1 MIDIFVVQN
10 TKETFKMGCGLGLI
24 KYLLFI
30 FNFIFALCGLAILI
44 VGVLMHV
51 NISNYKEA
59 VEENISFPS
68 VTFIVIGSII
78 FVIAFFGCCG
88 AIRESHCMTITFAS
102 FLLTIFIIQIAVA
115 IYAFVVFKDS
125 NINVK
130 NSYSELFNKYWTSS
144 TSQEIIDIIQKNLE
158 CCGIDSKDDYNG
170 ILHNKTIPW
179 SCCSDVD
186 MYSECPRDQAF
197 KHGCANALKDFLVYA
212 GVVLGGVAIGIA
224 VVELIG
230 IIFALCLANSIKN
243 SERRGY
249 RV

>member
-1 MIDIFVVQN
+1 
-10 TKETFKMGCGLGLI
+10 MGCGLGLI

-44 VGVLMHV
+44 VGVLMHI
-51 NISNYKEA
+51 NINNYQDA
-59 VEENISFPS
+59 IHENISFPS
-68 VTFIVIGSII
+68 ITFIVIGSII

-102 FLLTIFIIQIAVA
+102 FLLTIFIVQVAVA

-125 NINVK
+125 NIDVNK
-130 NSYSELFNKYWTSS
+130 SYSKLFNEYWNTS
-144 TSQEIIDIIQKNLE
+144 TSREIVDIVQKNLE
-158 CCGIDSKDDYNG
+158 CCGINSKADYQGSAPFNG
-170 ILHNKTIPW
+170 TIPW
-179 SCCSDVD
+179 SCCSDVEQF
-186 MYSECPRDQAF
+186 SVCPNNQAF
-197 KHGCANALKDFLVYA
+197 NQGCAKALKEFLVYA
-212 GVVLGGVAIGIA
+212 GAVLGGVAIGIA
-224 VVELIG
+224 AVELIG